1 MRTTGL
7 VCLVL
12 CVQTAV
18 PQNVG
23 WKGYLTENPT
33 EFHDLP
39 LSWEQDTPV
48 PSWLSGTYVRNGP
61 SQVTLSTF
69 TSCLQFLCPDQFW
82 QPKESSHQLVR
93 WICQAAK
100 LQDVWQQ
107 HPLQVTQLKKG
118 DSKFTHYYSRGL
130 WQCPQHT
137 TYFKS
142 YYL

>member
-1 MRTTGL
+1 MRTIGL

-12 CVQTAV
+12 FVQAAV

-69 TSCLQFLCPDQFW
+69 ISDILFLYPDQF
-82 QPKESSHQLVR
+82 
-93 WICQAAK
+93 
-100 LQDVWQQ
+100 
-107 HPLQVTQLKKG
+107 
-118 DSKFTHYYSRGL
+118 
-130 WQCPQHT
+130 
-137 TYFKS
+137 
-142 YYL
+142 

>member
-1 MRTTGL
+1 MRTIAP

-12 CVQTAV
+12 FVQTAV

-69 TSCLQFLCPDQFW
+69 ISDLLFPYPDQFR
-82 QPKESSHQLVR
+82 QPKKSSYQLVG

-107 HPLQVTQLKKG
+107 HPVQVT
-118 DSKFTHYYSRGL
+118 HM
-130 WQCPQHT
+130 
-137 TYFKS
+137 
-142 YYL
+142 

>member
-1 MRTTGL
+1 MRTIGL

-61 SQVTLSTF
+61 SQVGDFLYIYFMSSISLSRSVLTAQGEF
-69 TSCLQFLCPDQFW
+69 SP
-82 QPKESSHQLVR
+82 
-93 WICQAAK
+93 A
-100 LQDVWQQ
+100 
-107 HPLQVTQLKKG
+107 G
-118 DSKFTHYYSRGL
+118 
-130 WQCPQHT
+130 
-137 TYFKS
+137 
-142 YYL
+142 

>member
-12 CVQTAV
+12 FVQTAV

-39 LSWEQDTPV
+39 LSWERNTPV

-69 TSCLQFLCPDQFW
+69 ISDLLFLYPDQF
-82 QPKESSHQLVR
+82 
-93 WICQAAK
+93 
-100 LQDVWQQ
+100 
-107 HPLQVTQLKKG
+107 
-118 DSKFTHYYSRGL
+118 
-130 WQCPQHT
+130 
-137 TYFKS
+137 
-142 YYL
+142 

>member
-1 MRTTGL
+1 MQTIGL

-12 CVQTAV
+12 CAQTAV

-61 SQVTLSTF
+61 SQVTLSIF
-69 TSCLQFLCPDQFW
+69 TSCLQSLVPKICKFGFEYEYGDYFQCHQNICNRVRPQMMDQ
-82 QPKESSHQLVR
+82 
-93 WICQAAK
+93 
-100 LQDVWQQ
+100 
-107 HPLQVTQLKKG
+107 
-118 DSKFTHYYSRGL
+118 
-130 WQCPQHT
+130 
-137 TYFKS
+137 
-142 YYL
+142 